1 LRNYSSINNV
11 VDALQVYNN
20 SLAYKGDKNM
30 TRELTLRTLDI
41 PSIHKFGIGFDSI
54 LDELMRVNAQ
64 QTNTNYPP
72 YNIVK
77 HSEDAFAIELAVAGF
92 REGDINITLEKNVLT
107 IKGQQTESLDELE
120 KEVEYVHRGISA
132 RNFDRTFTLADY
144 VEVLGAKAENGILTI
159 ELERQVPEEQK
170 PKTVAITY
178 NK

>member
-1 LRNYSSINNV
+1 
-11 VDALQVYNN
+11 
-20 SLAYKGDKNM
+20 M

-64 QTNTNYPP
+64 QANTNYPP

-107 IKGQQTESLDELE
+107 IKGEQAREIDQDVNEV
-120 KEVEYVHRGISA
+120 VEYVHRGISA
-132 RNFDRTFTLADY
+132 RSFTRTFTLADY
-144 VEVLGAKAENGILTI
+144 VEVVGASAENGILKI
-159 ELERQVPEEQK
+159 QLERQVPEEQK

-178 NK
+178 KK

>member
-1 LRNYSSINNV
+1 
-11 VDALQVYNN
+11 
-20 SLAYKGDKNM
+20 M

-41 PSIHKFGIGFDSI
+41 PSIHKFGIGFDNI
-54 LDELMRVNAQ
+54 FDELLRHNQ
-64 QTNTNYPP
+64 QQSNTNYPP

-107 IKGQQTESLDELE
+107 IKGEQKVSLDELE
-120 KEVEYVHRGISA
+120 KDVEYVHRGISA

-144 VEVLGAKAENGILTI
+144 VEVIGAKAENGILTI

-178 NK
+178 KK

>member
-1 LRNYSSINNV
+1 
-11 VDALQVYNN
+11 
-20 SLAYKGDKNM
+20 M

-41 PSIHKFGIGFDSI
+41 PSIHKFGIGFDNI
-54 LDELMRVNAQ
+54 FDELLRINAQ

-107 IKGQQTESLDELE
+107 IKGEQRVSLDELE
-120 KEVEYVHRGISA
+120 KDVEYVHRGISA
-132 RNFDRTFTLADY
+132 RNFDRVFTLADY

-170 PKTVAITY
+170 PKTVAIAY
-178 NK
+178 KK

>member
-1 LRNYSSINNV
+1 
-11 VDALQVYNN
+11 
-20 SLAYKGDKNM
+20 M

-92 REGDINITLEKNVLT
+92 REGDIKITLEKNVLT
-107 IKGQQTESLDELE
+107 VKGEQTLSIDELE

-132 RNFDRTFTLADY
+132 RNFDRIFTLADY
-144 VEVLGAKAENGILTI
+144 VEVIGAKAENGILTI

>member
-1 LRNYSSINNV
+1 
-11 VDALQVYNN
+11 
-20 SLAYKGDKNM
+20 M

-107 IKGQQTESLDELE
+107 IKGEQAHEIDQDINEV
-120 KEVEYVHRGISA
+120 VEYVHRGISA
-132 RNFDRTFTLADY
+132 RSFTRTFTLADY
-144 VEVLGAKAENGILTI
+144 VEVVGASAENGILNI
-159 ELERQVPEEQK
+159 QLERQVPEEQK

-178 NK
+178 KK